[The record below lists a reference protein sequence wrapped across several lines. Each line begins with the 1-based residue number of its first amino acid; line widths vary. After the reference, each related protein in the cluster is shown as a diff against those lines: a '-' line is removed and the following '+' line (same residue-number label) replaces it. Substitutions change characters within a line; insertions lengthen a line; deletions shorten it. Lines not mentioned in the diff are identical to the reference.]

1 MPAFLNRLR
10 QQDVLWL
17 AFALNASMFFAE
29 LLAGWW
35 TQSAS
40 LLADSLDMFADA
52 ALYAVSLYAL
62 SHGHRMKANAALGHA
77 GLHVLLAVL
86 LLLEVIRCTLTGVV
100 PQPAVMSTLSVLAL
114 LVNSGCVLL
123 LLRFRHGDI
132 NLRASWLC
140 SRNDLLGNIA
150 VLIAAALVGITG
162 SAWPDR
168 VVGLCLACVMTHSA
182 WQIGRDAWAQRR
194 QTVLLPSLS

>member
-10 QQDVLWL
+10 QRDVLWL
-17 AFALNASMFFAE
+17 AFALNASMFVAE
-29 LLAGWW
+29 SLAGWW
-35 TQSAS
+35 TDSAS

-62 SHGHRMKANAALGHA
+62 SHGDRMKANAALVHA
-77 GLHVLLAVL
+77 VLHVLLAVL
-86 LLLEVIRCTLTGVV
+86 LLLEVTRCIFTGAV
-100 PQPAVMSTLSVLAL
+100 PQAAVMSTLSILAL
-114 LVNSGCVLL
+114 LVNSACVLL

-140 SRNDLLGNIA
+140 SRNDLLGNVA
-150 VLIAAALVGITG
+150 VLIAAVLVGTTG

-168 VVGLCLACVMTHSA
+168 VVGLCLASVMAHTA

-194 QTVLLPSLS
+194 QPLLLPSIS